1 MAEKDKDAKANPI
14 MLAVLFAGILAT
26 LFFILMTGDYGESE
40 PPTGQSMD
48 MTPLEIDMVAAVDV
62 EEPEP
67 EVAEVVD
74 ITTFIEPTRPQA
86 PSPSV

>member
-40 PPTGQSMD
+40 PPIGQSMD
-48 MTPLEIDMVAAVDV
+48 VTPLEI
-62 EEPEP
+62 EYGCGSRRRG
-67 EVAEVVD
+67 
-74 ITTFIEPTRPQA
+74 TRA
-86 PSPSV
+86 